1 VKRKHSLVDIK
12 ITLAENQVAKV
23 LSSRTLEGGQRKFL
37 LPVCLSTDLRLA
49 LAFYTIIEVLPGR
62 RDRTGDNLE
71 NVEKYS
77 IHSLDMHML
86 PEQPMRLDV
95 QFSPDAQYLAV
106 CYTLTRSGEFWRGE
120 LLIWHDLSQENHEC
134 DFRWYGKA
142 VTNNFTS
149 SEGRLDKNFA
159 FHPHFP
165 FLVFGGQ
172 VKTRIWHLQ
181 HERES
186 SCKHRSR

>member
-1 VKRKHSLVDIK
+1 
-12 ITLAENQVAKV
+12 V

-62 RDRTGDNLE
+62 DSTGYNPENLQ
-71 NVEKYS
+71 KYS

-86 PEQPMRLDV
+86 PKEPMRIDV

-106 CYTLTRSGEFWRGE
+106 CYTLKISGDFWEGE
-120 LLIWHDLSQENHEC
+120 LLIWRDLCQENHEC

-142 VTNNFTS
+142 ITHNFTS
-149 SEGRLDKNFA
+149 SEGHSDKNFA
-159 FHPHFP
+159 FHPHLP

-172 VKTRIWHLQ
+172 RKTRIWHLQ
-181 HERES
+181 HERKS
-186 SCKHRSR
+186 PCKHRPQ